1 MKILARCLEKNPD
14 NRYQNAQQL
23 QLDLEDFLSS
33 HNEKSS
39 SIRLARYME
48 SLFEDELKREDARM
62 HVSGVGSV
70 VLPGGPVNQQSIGAM
85 PESTEM
91 KFRAGDITAQKVVDE
106 DLFSEISRTDV
117 NALQWESDG
126 SDLEDEGKDYDTMTA
141 FDARAYQEYV
151 ARKHKGEHVDE
162 EPVFIS
168 QEAAS
173 MISEAILDDPDD
185 GPTVASQQIFGISQ
199 SPRMPKEDVST
210 FPSSEFSAIDETN
223 VNTSQNTWQDVDTT
237 VQAQGLRT
245 RETDLNQNMSSGENR
260 ISNRV
265 SSIVLA
271 ILVAV
276 AGLTVFVL
284 QQWSQAPIETPQ
296 EVVIYGQVRL
306 ETVPPGAQ
314 VFVNGAEQKKLTPMT
329 DVVLRGQP
337 QEILFQKEGYEDK
350 LITLQLALD
359 EAHRALKMDLIP
371 KKTLPK
377 TDPH

>member
-1 MKILARCLEKNPD
+1 
-14 NRYQNAQQL
+14 
-23 QLDLEDFLSS
+23 
-33 HNEKSS
+33 
-39 SIRLARYME
+39 
-48 SLFEDELKREDARM
+48 
-62 HVSGVGSV
+62 
-70 VLPGGPVNQQSIGAM
+70 
-85 PESTEM
+85 M

-210 FPSSEFSAIDETN
+210 FRLQNPALLMKP
-223 VNTSQNTWQDVDTT
+223 TSIPVKNTWQDVDTT

-296 EVVIYGQVRL
+296 EVVIYGQTQQKRHRQGL
-306 ETVPPGAQ
+306 RSSLMVPSR
-314 VFVNGAEQKKLTPMT
+314 KSLLPMT
-329 DVVLRGQP
+329 DVV
-337 QEILFQKEGYEDK
+337 
-350 LITLQLALD
+350 
-359 EAHRALKMDLIP
+359 
-371 KKTLPK
+371 
-377 TDPH
+377 